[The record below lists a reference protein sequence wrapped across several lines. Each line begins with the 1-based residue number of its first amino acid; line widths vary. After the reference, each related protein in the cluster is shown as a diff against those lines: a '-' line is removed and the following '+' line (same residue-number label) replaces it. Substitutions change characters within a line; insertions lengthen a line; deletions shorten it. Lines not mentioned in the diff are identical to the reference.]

1 VIHSGTLLQKQKI
14 TLKLGREKIKLLV
27 RRAIRQ
33 IGTLGIARYENWTRK
48 SIGKEALR

>member
-1 VIHSGTLLQKQKI
+1 MIQSGTLLQKQKI
-14 TLKLGREKIKLLV
+14 TLKLGKEKKNLLV

-33 IGTLGIARYENWTRK
+33 IGTLSIARYEKWTRK